1 MRVMKMSVLGFLA
14 LGFLSF
20 VRAEDPGAA
29 AIGAAWQW
37 LVYVDGGDYPAA
49 WKSCSENWR
58 QQTTEE
64 KWVKALQAVRDPLG
78 EVKKREVV
86 RVITATSLPGR
97 PDGSYAIV
105 QFSAEFAARA
115 DVMEKLILDREDP
128 GKWRVCDY
136 EAK

>member
-1 MRVMKMSVLGFLA
+1 MRLSLLCCFA
-14 LGFLSF
+14 LGFLPF

-37 LVYVDGGDYPAA
+37 LVYVDGGDHPAA
-49 WKSCSENWR
+49 WNSCSVSWQ

-64 KWVKALQAVRDPLG
+64 NWVAALRAVRNPLG

-97 PDGSYAIV
+97 AEGNYAIV
-105 QFSAEFAARA
+105 QFSADFEVRA
-115 DVMEKLILDREDP
+115 GVMEKLTLERDSS
-128 GKWRVCDY
+128 GKWKVCDY
-136 EAK
+136 EPQ